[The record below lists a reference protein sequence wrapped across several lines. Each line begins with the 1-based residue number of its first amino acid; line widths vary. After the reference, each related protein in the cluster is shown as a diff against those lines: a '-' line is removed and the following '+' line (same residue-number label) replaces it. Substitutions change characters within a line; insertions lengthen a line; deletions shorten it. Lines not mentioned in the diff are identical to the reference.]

1 MPGKLVC
8 LMRHSEAVAQLSDV
22 ITRDFDKPLTDHG
35 IHQLGHVRDFLKAHH
50 FLPDLILCSPAVRT
64 RQTLE
69 WIHEALGTGSEV
81 VFDDELYGINADGLM
96 RKLSE
101 LSDKTSTVL
110 VVGHNPAVS
119 DAMQILLNLVSIT
132 EAKVSLPAKPS
143 QLALFRLQTSEWAS
157 LTTEKAVLEAS
168 YEPEH

>member
-8 LMRHSEAVAQLSDV
+8 FMRHSEAVAQLSDV

-35 IHQLGHVRDFLKAHH
+35 IHQLEHVRAFLKKHR
-50 FLPDLILCSPAVRT
+50 FLPDIVLCSSAVRT

-69 WIHEALGTGSEV
+69 WIHEALGTESEV
-81 VFDDELYGINADGLM
+81 IFDDELYGINADGLL

-101 LSDKTSTVL
+101 LSNNKSTVL
-110 VVGHNPAVS
+110 VVGHNPAISEV
-119 DAMQILLNLVSIT
+119 MQILLNLVNIADAS
-132 EAKVSLPAKPS
+132 VSLPAKPS
-143 QLALFRLQTSEWAS
+143 QLALFRLNAEDWKTLTSE
-157 LTTEKAVLEAS
+157 KAILEAS